1 VGQGFR
7 AVFPIVVI
15 GIVANLLVELL
26 LGLKVVGFGI
36 SAFGVRGLG
45 VGLGGRLGGRLG
57 GHRSSGEGLHS
68 EATGEGSVVATAPIA
83 DAGMQ
88 PLPFPFGKLQ
98 VLAPATAAPIE
109 GLGMAP
115 LAQKPGMHL
124 VDGLRGVKKDLSQSR
139 FIVGVES
146 GLLAP

>member
-1 VGQGFR
+1 MGQGFR

-36 SAFGVRGLG
+36 SAFGVSGLG
-45 VGLGGRLGGRLG
+45 VGLGGRLG